1 MQINFE
7 GQSLSTRHSGSTA
20 SIAKIGQ
27 AHALQ
32 NGQIPLTTFYLNLR
46 SKQAA

>member
-1 MQINFE
+1 MQINFG
-7 GQSLSTRHSGSTA
+7 GQSLSTRHSGSSA
-20 SIAKIGQ
+20 STAKIGQ

-32 NGQIPLTTFYLNLR
+32 KSQIPSTTFYLNLR

>member
-7 GQSLSTRHSGSTA
+7 GQSLSTRHSGSSA
-20 SIAKIGQ
+20 SMAKIGQ

-32 NGQIPLTTFYLNLR
+32 KSQIPSTTFYLNLR